1 MNKLLNGNLKL
12 AIQKEGRLTQ
22 ETLEFLWKSSLDFD
36 KVAPRLYSSCRNF
49 PLEILYL
56 RDNDIP
62 KYVEEGSVDI
72 GIIGQN
78 LLYEK
83 RPKVKKLLNLRFG
96 YCSLVVAVPRDSEVR
111 TIKDLKKL
119 PIATSY
125 PNSAQNYFRKNNI
138 DVEIVTI
145 SGSTEIAPILGI
157 SAAIVDLTSTG
168 STLFLNDLKVL
179 DKIYDSEAVL
189 IANQKSLTE
198 KNNLS
203 KVESLLA
210 RFKGVLSA
218 KNQKYVMLSLPQDGL
233 PKLRKLLPT
242 VKNSSFYGGI
252 VKEDYLWEI
261 LAKIK
266 SLGAKNI
273 VVLPVEKLIS

>member
-1 MNKLLNGNLKL
+1 MNKLIQDNLKL
-12 AIQKEGRLTQ
+12 AVQKDGRLTD
-22 ETLEFLWKSSLDFD
+22 ETFAFLKSAGLEFESYQR
-36 KVAPRLYSSCRNF
+36 RLFSSCRNF

-62 KYVEEGSVDI
+62 KYVEEGSVDL

-96 YCSLVVAVPRDSEVR
+96 YCSLVVAVPRDSAVKS
-111 TIKDLKKL
+111 IKDLKKL

-125 PNSAQNYFRKNNI
+125 PYSTQKYFRKNNI

-145 SGSTEIAPILGI
+145 SGSAEIAPILGI
-157 SAAIVDLTSTG
+157 SAAVVDLTSTG

-189 IANQKSLTE
+189 IANPKSLIGG
-198 KNNLS
+198 NNLS

-210 RFKGVLSA
+210 RFKAVLSA
-218 KNQKYVMLSLPQDGL
+218 KNQKYVMLSLPKEGL

-252 VKEDYLWEI
+252 VKEDYLWEMFV
-261 LAKIK
+261 KIK
-266 SLGAKNI
+266 SLGATNI
-273 VVLPVEKLIS
+273 IILPVEKLIS